1 MSSLTGLLDSPEWVV
16 KVILVVSVR
25 KMPKNKNKPK
35 KNAAA
40 DAPVEQ
46 ESGTTEVIA
55 GPGFVAPADAA
66 PAVPADVAPVAPVAP
81 ADAAPVAPA
90 DAAPVAP
97 VSADKTADTTDVST
111 KPTTSEVYK
120 DFTEAPASV
129 AATAAIEPA
138 PAAIVP
144 ATTTQPAETTQA
156 PKGGF
161 LNYLRSF
168 FYDIGGAIHR

>member
-1 MSSLTGLLDSPEWVV
+1 
-16 KVILVVSVR
+16 
-25 KMPKNKNKPK
+25 MPKNKNKPK

-46 ESGTTEVIA
+46 EAGTTEVIA
-55 GPGFVAPADAA
+55 GPGFVVPADA
-66 PAVPADVAPVAPVAP
+66 APVAP

-97 VSADKTADTTDVST
+97 ADAEPAATESADVEKSADAPDIERLAGATA
-111 KPTTSEVYK
+111 TTSEVYK
-120 DFTEAPASV
+120 DFTEAPATATASAAEP
-129 AATAAIEPA
+129 AATEPASA

-144 ATTTQPAETTQA
+144 ATTTQPAEATQA
-156 PKGGF
+156 PKTGF

-168 FYDIGGAIHR
+168 FNDIGGAIHR